1 MNYKHSCVVDAKF
14 IYKTLV
20 LVLLTQADQGE
31 EQEWKVQN
39 YTLAEGEQL
48 IDTAPPI
55 MRPHAGA
62 AGFVSP
68 KWDSE
73 WIEAATEEE
82 IEAWEAEHPDPNA
95 KTLEELRADKETE
108 ISDACNTAIV
118 AGMDVETSQGTE
130 HFALQETDQINLTTA
145 YNAVLSGATSYPY
158 HADGQLCR
166 MFTAEEI
173 TAISAASISHKLY
186 HTTLCN
192 HLLTWVRRAETAEE
206 LGSITYSADN
216 LPDDLA
222 ANMAQVLAAATAIN
236 A

>member
-68 KWDSE
+68 KWDSDTSA

-82 IEAWEAEHPDPNA
+82 VEAWEAEHPAPDLPE
-95 KTLEELRADKETE
+95 K
-108 ISDACNTAIV
+108 V
-118 AGMDVETSQGTE
+118 
-130 HFALQETDQINLTTA
+130 
-145 YNAVLSGATSYPY
+145 P
-158 HADGQLCR
+158 
-166 MFTAEEI
+166 TAEERL
-173 TAISAASISHKLY
+173 TALEGAILAMMG
-186 HTTLCN
+186 
-192 HLLTWVRRAETAEE
+192 VRT
-206 LGSITYSADN
+206 D
-216 LPDDLA
+216 
-222 ANMAQVLAAATAIN
+222 V
-236 A
+236 

>member
-1 MNYKHSCVVDAKF
+1 MDYKHSCVVDAKF

-68 KWDSE
+68 KWDSDTSA

-82 IEAWEAEHPDPNA
+82 VEAWEAEHPAPDLPE
-95 KTLEELRADKETE
+95 K
-108 ISDACNTAIV
+108 V
-118 AGMDVETSQGTE
+118 
-130 HFALQETDQINLTTA
+130 
-145 YNAVLSGATSYPY
+145 P
-158 HADGQLCR
+158 
-166 MFTAEEI
+166 TAEERL
-173 TAISAASISHKLY
+173 TALEGAMLSMMGVNID
-186 HTTLCN
+186 
-192 HLLTWVRRAETAEE
+192 V
-206 LGSITYSADN
+206 
-216 LPDDLA
+216 
-222 ANMAQVLAAATAIN
+222 
-236 A
+236 